1 MQGEMMAAAVVE
13 REAPLEKEVSLEHEP
28 VAASASDQGLL
39 EEIEALLCRATED
52 GRIAQR
58 PRLVGPDGEAIE
70 LPEPIFRL
78 LRQIVPH
85 LKKGHALSLVP
96 LHKELSTQQAADLL
110 NVSRPFLIGLLERG
124 EIPYTKVGKHR
135 RIRFGHLIAYKRAR
149 DAGRRETLRRLTQL
163 GQEFGLDQFDD

>member
-1 MQGEMMAAAVVE
+1 MLKDLPEKEASLE
-13 REAPLEKEVSLEHEP
+13 REAPFEHEP
-28 VAASASDQGLL
+28 VAAAPADQELL
-39 EEIEALLCRATED
+39 EDIEALLRRASEE
-52 GRIAQR
+52 APASQR
-58 PRLVGPDGEAIE
+58 PRLVGSDGDAIE

-85 LKKGHALSLVP
+85 LKKGHALTLVP

-135 RIRFGHLIAYKRAR
+135 RIRFGHLITFKRAR
-149 DAGRRETLRRLTQL
+149 DAGRRQTLRRLTQL
-163 GQEFGLDQFDD
+163 GQDFGLDRFDD

>member
-1 MQGEMMAAAVVE
+1 MMAAAVGE

-28 VAASASDQGLL
+28 VVAAASDQGLL
-39 EEIEALLCRATED
+39 EEIEALLGRVTED
-52 GRIAQR
+52 DRVAQR

-124 EIPYTKVGKHR
+124 EIPYTRVGKHR
-135 RIRFGHLIAYKRAR
+135 RIKFEHLIAYKRAR
-149 DAGRRETLRRLTQL
+149 DAGRRKTLRRLTQL